1 MSELPVAPARL
12 VLPIRW
18 QIASLLLPLA
28 VFAGLAWRVTS
39 RPPPPR
45 LETGADAQDRRF
57 GLSLA
62 RRQELF
68 FDISSHDAEWKLTA
82 SRFGDEWS
90 RHDDYHVHL
99 ARHVAA
105 LAARHSLAVEVVF
118 LIYDEGVHRQW
129 TDATHPPLEP
139 TWAPLQPRKQ

>member
-1 MSELPVAPARL
+1 MSDQSAAPAR
-12 VLPIRW
+12 VQLPIRW
-18 QIASLLLPLA
+18 QIISLLLPLA

-39 RPPPPR
+39 RVPPPR
-45 LETGADAQDRRF
+45 LMAIADDQDSRF
-57 GLSLA
+57 GLSLQ

-68 FDISSHDAEWKLTA
+68 FDISGHDAEWKQVA

-105 LAARHSLAVEVVF
+105 LAMRHSLPVEAVF

-129 TDATHPPLEP
+129 TDPAHPPLEP

>member
-1 MSELPVAPARL
+1 MSELPAAPAHIA
-12 VLPIRW
+12 LPIRW
-18 QIASLLLPLA
+18 QLASLLLPLA
-28 VFAGLAWRVTS
+28 VFAGLAWRVSS

-45 LETGADAQDRRF
+45 LEAAADAQDRRF
-57 GLSLA
+57 GLSLQ
-62 RRQELF
+62 RRQEIF
-68 FDISSHDAEWKLTA
+68 FDISGHDAQWKLAA
-82 SRFGDEWS
+82 SRFEDEWS

-99 ARHVAA
+99 ARHVAV
-105 LAARHSLAVEVVF
+105 LAARHNLASEAVF